1 MLEFQNDVESK
12 CENYDLYLNSVKD
25 TINDLIEE
33 SELKQNLKMEANLK
47 DKDKDSELVTTL
59 HQFRIRQAN

>member
-47 DKDKDSELVTTL
+47 DKDKDSEPVTTL